1 MTKNEPP
8 FAAQSLL
15 SAGLISS
22 RIGIKPSMVERLAE
36 KMQLPVVRLNE
47 IVYLD
52 ERDVDYIKAWL
63 ETADAAKRAELGAG
77 ATKQKESG
85 R

>member
-1 MTKNEPP
+1 MTTNEPP
-8 FAAQSLL
+8 FAAKSLL

-22 RIGIKPSMVERLAE
+22 RIGIAPRMVEHLAAKLE
-36 KMQLPVVRLNE
+36 LPVVRLNE

-63 ETADAAKRAELGAG
+63 ETADAAKRDEQRAG
-77 ATKQKESG
+77 ATKQKVSG

>member
-1 MTKNEPP
+1 
-8 FAAQSLL
+8 
-15 SAGLISS
+15 
-22 RIGIKPSMVERLAE
+22 MVEHLAAKLE
-36 KMQLPVVRLNE
+36 LPVVRLNE

-63 ETADAAKRAELGAG
+63 ETADAAKRDEQRAG
-77 ATKQKESG
+77 VTKQKVSS